1 MKPLLWMKP
10 SREITPPSA
19 VVFRTCFQLKEKQCF
34 RLRFSADEYAD
45 LFLNG
50 EFLTGGPCRSTTT
63 RWHEEE
69 YTCDLVPGEY
79 TLTARLFLFGPKLA
93 AHGQCSISHGF
104 YADSE
109 LLTNP
114 WEWQEMEHVRWETPF
129 PDWGAPPRARV
140 FREASIHILEGRGG
154 NWEPVLS
161 VPDARPLFSREIP
174 PLQSTPVTE
183 FRLIPRPGN
192 STLIVFDDYVFVRGE
207 YRFRGNGKVTLRW
220 TESLYRPGTF
230 QRPSLVGDKG
240 NRAEFEGK
248 EWIGN
253 GTEIELDGEPVRWFD
268 CWRQAG
274 RYLLLEFTGSA
285 ELEEVKFRSVGYP
298 WQREWRAK
306 TAEPE
311 LDRVL
316 NLAWHTLEMCSADT
330 FMDCPFFEQMQYI
343 SDTRLEALVALVT
356 TRDTRLLRNALTQ
369 FADSRY
375 PCGMIPSRTPSRVA
389 QVIPSFALIYI
400 LMLRDLAEW
409 RGRAE
414 ILPWIDC
421 ARGILRY
428 FRQYRRDGL
437 VHFPGWTKAG
447 APEWHDGNPGWNY
460 LDWVAT
466 WDHGMP
472 PGDGSL
478 NLFYLLALEA
488 MEFLD
493 SSNAAEYSDSA
504 DETAAAVR
512 SVYEVPG
519 TGYAEDETR
528 TVFCEHAQVLSVL
541 SDRLPHYAPDLPGA
555 AECSV
560 SFSFYYLE
568 AVRRLRRGDLFRK
581 RLEKWFGME
590 KQGLRTLPENF
601 RNPRSDCHAWSSH
614 ILYHYFAS
622 ILGFRPLD
630 AAKGHWKLDP
640 LPIGLAFCEGEIPL
654 GEGQFRAQLEQE
666 GERCRLH
673 YAAPSGIILH
683 FRDEKTTVGRGTL
696 EFTANFRR

>member
-1 MKPLLWMKP
+1 M
-10 SREITPPSA
+10 I
-19 VVFRTCFQLKEKQCF
+19 Q
-34 RLRFSADEYAD
+34 
-45 LFLNG
+45 
-50 EFLTGGPCRSTTT
+50 
-63 RWHEEE
+63 
-69 YTCDLVPGEY
+69 
-79 TLTARLFLFGPKLA
+79 
-93 AHGQCSISHGF
+93 
-104 YADSE
+104 
-109 LLTNP
+109 
-114 WEWQEMEHVRWETPF
+114 
-129 PDWGAPPRARV
+129 
-140 FREASIHILEGRGG
+140 
-154 NWEPVLS
+154 
-161 VPDARPLFSREIP
+161 
-174 PLQSTPVTE
+174 
-183 FRLIPRPGN
+183 
-192 STLIVFDDYVFVRGE
+192 
-207 YRFRGNGKVTLRW
+207 YRFG
-220 TESLYRPGTF
+220 
-230 QRPSLVGDKG
+230 
-240 NRAEFEGK
+240 
-248 EWIGN
+248 
-253 GTEIELDGEPVRWFD
+253 LDGEPVRWFD